1 MSKQTRRA
9 RRTFTDEYKADAVA
23 LVESSGKSVGQ
34 VATDLDLTE
43 TALREWV
50 KQARTA
56 GSAGPLLSSGER
68 DELKRLREENR
79 VLRMERDFLKKAAA
93 FFAKESK

>member
-9 RRTFTDEYKADAVA
+9 RRTFTDDYKADAVA
-23 LVESSGKSVGQ
+23 LVENSGKSVGQ

-56 GSAGPLLSSGER
+56 GGTVALLSSDER
-68 DELKRLREENR
+68 NELKRLREENR

>member
-79 VLRMERDFLKKAAA
+79 VLRMERDF
-93 FFAKESK
+93 